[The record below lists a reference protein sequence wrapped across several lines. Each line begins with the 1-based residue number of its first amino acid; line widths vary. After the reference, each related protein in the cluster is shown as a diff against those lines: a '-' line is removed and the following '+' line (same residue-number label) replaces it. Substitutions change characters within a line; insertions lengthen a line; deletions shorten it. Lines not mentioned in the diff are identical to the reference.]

1 MVPDT
6 PRGLDPRVDEELVV
20 RLRVVLAEPAGGEGS
35 RFVFHATPD
44 VGWDPVARFVGCGD
58 LEVGG

>member
-1 MVPDT
+1 
-6 PRGLDPRVDEELVV
+6 VV

-35 RFVFHATPD
+35 RFVFHAAPD

-58 LEVGG
+58 LEMGG